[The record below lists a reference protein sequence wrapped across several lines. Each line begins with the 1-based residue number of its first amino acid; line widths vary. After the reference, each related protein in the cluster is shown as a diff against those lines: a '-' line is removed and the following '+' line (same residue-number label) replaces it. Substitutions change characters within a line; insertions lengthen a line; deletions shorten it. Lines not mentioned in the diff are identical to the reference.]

1 MPSQNFLLAI
11 SHAVSGS
18 VGTATSTAATYP
30 LDLVNTR
37 IKVQRQ
43 LARDGTIPPDETY
56 DGPIDAL
63 KAVWRREGGL
73 AGLYAGLGSDLA
85 KSVADSFLF
94 FLFYNWF
101 RARRLARP
109 GNARRRRMG
118 VVEELAVG
126 AVAGACARAL
136 TMPVANVVTRI
147 QTAALVGG
155 AAGEHRS
162 AVAVLREL
170 LRERGVAGLWAGY
183 SAALVLTLN
192 PSITFFLDQALR
204 SSLASGEDR
213 PDGGLVTFFVAAVSK
228 AVATAATFPFQ
239 IAKARLQVSS
249 PSRPSSPAP
258 DAAMSQGLAG
268 GGGGGGGGKDGKSG
282 AVSVEEAA
290 RIAAAKAKYSLSNSL
305 RSLARDNIFTTV
317 SRITREE
324 GVGALYDGLGGELL
338 KAFFSHGITM
348 LSKDAFH
355 KVLVRLYF
363 ALIALSSLL
372 KQRRKESGSHG
383 TGEASGITGVVL
395 SLPLAARGQ
404 IELLLFTLLGSSQR
418 LIKT

>member
-1 MPSQNFLLAI
+1 MPSETFLLAI

-18 VGTATSTAATYP
+18 IGTATSTAATYP

-37 IKVQRQ
+37 LKVQRQ
-43 LARDGTIPPDETY
+43 LARDGTIPPSETY

-126 AVAGACARAL
+126 AVAGACARGL

-155 AAGEHRS
+155 GGAGDDRS
-162 AVAVLREL
+162 ALAVLREL

-258 DAAMSQGLAG
+258 HATMSEGLAS
-268 GGGGGGGGKDGKSG
+268 GGKDGKSGG

-290 RIAAAKAKYSLSNSL
+290 RIAAVKAKYSLSNSI

-363 ALIALSSLL
+363 ALLALSSLL
-372 KQRRKESGSHG
+372 KQRRKELGTHG
-383 TGEASGITGVVL
+383 AGEASGIAGVVL
-395 SLPLAARGQ
+395 SLPLSVRRQ
-404 IELLLFTLLGSSQR
+404 IELLLFTLLGNSQR
-418 LIKT
+418 LTKT

>member
-1 MPSQNFLLAI
+1 MPSETFLLAI

-37 IKVQRQ
+37 LKVQRQ
-43 LARDGTIPPDETY
+43 LARDGTIPPSETY

-73 AGLYAGLGSDLA
+73 TGLYAGLSSDLA

-118 VVEELAVG
+118 VIEELAVG
-126 AVAGACARAL
+126 AVAGACARGL

-155 AAGEHRS
+155 GGGGATGDDRS
-162 AVAVLREL
+162 ALAVLREL

-192 PSITFFLDQALR
+192 PSVTFFLDQALR

-258 DAAMSQGLAG
+258 DATVSEGLAS
-268 GGGGGGGGKDGKSG
+268 GGKDGKGGG

-290 RIAAAKAKYSLSNSL
+290 RIAAAKAKYSFSNSI

-372 KQRRKESGSHG
+372 KQRRKELGSHG
-383 TGEASGITGVVL
+383 AGEARGIAGVVL
-395 SLPLAARGQ
+395 SLPLAVRRQ
-404 IELLLFTLLGSSQR
+404 IELLLFTLLGSGQR
-418 LIKT
+418 LTKT

>member
-37 IKVQRQ
+37 LKVQRQ
-43 LARDGTIPPDETY
+43 LARDGTIPPGETY

-126 AVAGACARAL
+126 AVAGACSRAL

-155 AAGEHRS
+155 GGGAAGDDRS
-162 AVAVLREL
+162 APAVLREL

-258 DAAMSQGLAG
+258 DATVSEGLAN
-268 GGGGGGGGKDGKSG
+268 G

-290 RIAAAKAKYSLSNSL
+290 RIAAAKAKYSLSNSI

-363 ALIALSSLL
+363 ALLALSSLL
-372 KQRRKESGSHG
+372 KKRRKELGSHG
-383 TGEASGITGVVL
+383 AGDASGITGVVL
-395 SLPLAARGQ
+395 SLPLAVRKQ
-404 IELLLFTLLGSSQR
+404 TELLLFTLVGSSQR
-418 LIKT
+418 LTKT